1 VAAHAVVVQRD
12 EEGEIVWEETAWG
25 DGCDGREF
33 DEGRNWAT
41 YVSYTTALC
50 DVILETFFVG
60 YEDLPQ
66 GGGNDYD
73 YNDFLVRFDTDF
85 DVRQAGDT
93 SEVDSITL
101 DILPRARGASF
112 EHEFGIELLPEFL
125 CAGEYNLTVFDAT
138 DSEVSSDSG
147 SFDGSSDVDIPLF
160 ILSDTS
166 DAAAPVTV
174 LGSSRCIS
182 PNVDEHVHVLVSDS
196 INTGDAYPE
205 DATNIV
211 DGEACVESLRTAE
224 LTITF
229 DDPCEFDIDVLDP
242 TAPHGSGLFFNPYI
256 VPDQTGETIDVGDVR
271 LLTIPDTWLWPLKEV
286 PIWEVY
292 DEVDEDGTG

>member
-160 ILSDTS
+160 
-166 DAAAPVTV
+166 
-174 LGSSRCIS
+174 
-182 PNVDEHVHVLVSDS
+182 
-196 INTGDAYPE
+196 NTGDAYPE

-292 DEVDEDGTG
+292 DEVDEDGTGQPVFTTDTWFDGGFDPDLVYDECS